1 MSPASVGSVKSG
13 ARRPSSTK
21 ATSKR
26 VVGVVRVSRVGGR
39 DGEQFVSPSDQ
50 SERIRAA
57 CERDGFV
64 LVKVFEEL
72 DVSGGAPLEQRHGL
86 LPAVQMVEAG
96 EAEVVM
102 VAFFDRLV
110 RSLSVQEEV
119 SRRVEEA
126 GGTIMAL
133 DVGEVRGDTAARKVT
148 SQMLGMLA
156 EYQRN
161 STAERTAEAKQRAV
175 ARGVAPFPNLPPG
188 YRRGE
193 DKRTEVDRV
202 QAPIVAEAFRLRA
215 AGATVMEVRDY
226 LRENGIERTFHGTT
240 SLLKSRFVLGELP
253 FGEFFNPTA
262 HPAIVDVATFQAVQR
277 MRVSRGRRAKSERLL
292 ARLGVLRCGTC
303 GSRMSVGSTG
313 KKGQRYYM
321 YRCPPVGDCPQRVTI
336 SAPEVEKAVTAAVQK
351 LLGDLHGSAADDVGI
366 SEAVDELSRTKQ
378 ALDAAVQTFTG
389 MEDVPSTREKLH
401 ELRDAR
407 DAAQSRVDDL
417 RAAMVPSITVRAGD
431 WDLLNLEERRAL
443 IRAVIERVEIAPGR
457 EPERISIEPRRK

>member
-1 MSPASVGSVKSG
+1 M
-13 ARRPSSTK
+13 
-21 ATSKR
+21 
-26 VVGVVRVSRVGGR
+26 
-39 DGEQFVSPSDQ
+39 
-50 SERIRAA
+50 
-57 CERDGFV
+57 
-64 LVKVFEEL
+64 
-72 DVSGGAPLEQRHGL
+72 SGGAPLEQRPGL
-86 LPAVQMVEAG
+86 LRAVQMVEAG
-96 EAEVVM
+96 EADVLV

-110 RSLSVQEEV
+110 RSLSVQIEV
-119 SRRVEEA
+119 VRRVENA
-126 GGTIMAL
+126 GGTIIAA
-133 DVGEVRGDTAARKVT
+133 DVGEVRGDTAARKLS
-148 SQMLGMLA
+148 SQMLGMVA
-156 EYQRN
+156 EYHRDV
-161 STAERTAEAKQRAV
+161 TAERTAEAKRRAV

-188 YRRGE
+188 YRRGKDE
-193 DKRTEVDRV
+193 RTQVDPVR
-202 QAPIVAEAFRLRA
+202 APIVAEAFRLRA
-215 AGATVMEVRDY
+215 AGATVMEVRAY
-226 LRENGIERTFHGTT
+226 LLENGIERTFHGTT
-240 SLLKSRFVLGELP
+240 SLLASRFVLGELR
-253 FGEFFNPTA
+253 FGELENLSA
-262 HPAIVDVATFQAVQR
+262 HPAIIDAATWQAVQK
-277 MRVSRGRRAKSERLL
+277 MRVSRGRRARSERLL

-336 SAPEVEKAVTAAVQK
+336 SAPKVEKAVTAAVQK
-351 LLGDLHGSAADDVGI
+351 LLGELHGSAADDDGI
-366 SEAVDELSRTKQ
+366 SEAVDELTRTKQ